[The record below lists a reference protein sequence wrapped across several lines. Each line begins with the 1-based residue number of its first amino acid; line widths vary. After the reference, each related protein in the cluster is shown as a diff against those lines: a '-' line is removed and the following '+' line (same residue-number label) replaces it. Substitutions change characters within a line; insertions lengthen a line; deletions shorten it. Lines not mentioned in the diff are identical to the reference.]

1 MICCVPTRPATTMW
15 CRSGISRSMPTNA
28 ALMKRG
34 HIFSAWGARS
44 QHASGSCPRRLR
56 NWTPLPGCRSCAISS
71 RQDSPLW
78 CHSIWSSGQSAAMI
92 SRTGSARTVWSFTP
106 TFSSRTSD
114 GAGCCIYRIMP
125 ASSRMISSWSCAN
138 WTAA

>member
-1 MICCVPTRPATTMW
+1 MICCDPTRPATTMW
-15 CRSGISRSMPTNA
+15 CRRGISRSVRTSGASM
-28 ALMKRG
+28 RHG
-34 HIFSAWGARS
+34 HISNAWAARS
-44 QHASGSCPRRLR
+44 QHVSGSYPRRLK
-56 NWTPLPGCRSCAISS
+56 NWTPPPGYKFCVTFS
-71 RQDSPLW
+71 RRASLLL
-78 CHSIWSSGQSAAMI
+78 CHSIWSGGQSAAMI

-114 GAGCCIYRIMP
+114 GAGCCIYRITP